1 MTFNNRS
8 SILSEQKKNKKTWK
22 GFFLT
27 FEGIDGCGKTL
38 QARALCKTLE
48 KKNHPVLLVRDP
60 GGPPISERIRRV
72 ILDRDNG
79 IMSPIT
85 ELFLYEAARGQ
96 LVDEQ
101 IRPALEQGQI
111 VIADRFTDSTIA
123 YQGYGRSLPLSLIKD
138 SNRWACGDVLPQ
150 RTYFFDIPWE
160 ESLRRRSGQ
169 GKDRMEKQ
177 NEEFF
182 MRVREGYLALGLED
196 KDRIRV
202 FDGTRSISQLEQEIL
217 ADVLTHV
224 ERHFTIKIHSME
236 SR

>member
-1 MTFNNRS
+1 M
-8 SILSEQKKNKKTWK
+8 
-22 GFFLT
+22 
-27 FEGIDGCGKTL
+27 
-38 QARALCKTLE
+38 
-48 KKNHPVLLVRDP
+48 
-60 GGPPISERIRRV
+60 
-72 ILDRDNG
+72 
-79 IMSPIT
+79 
-85 ELFLYEAARGQ
+85 
-96 LVDEQ
+96 
-101 IRPALEQGQI
+101 
-111 VIADRFTDSTIA
+111 
-123 YQGYGRSLPLSLIKD
+123 
-138 SNRWACGDVLPQ
+138 PQ

-236 SR
+236 KSIQPRI